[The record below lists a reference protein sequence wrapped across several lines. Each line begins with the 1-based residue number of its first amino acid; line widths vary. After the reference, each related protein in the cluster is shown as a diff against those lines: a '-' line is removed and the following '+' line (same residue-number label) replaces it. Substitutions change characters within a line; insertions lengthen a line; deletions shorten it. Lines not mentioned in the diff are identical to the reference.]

1 MKFGGTRGSENAGMS
16 NYKVGENPTHRKT
29 KVSWATFIVPGLVGP
44 KPRTKVVGD
53 GQQVDIPVPAT
64 LFPHKTQDGN
74 ASGFMAISVQV
85 RSPSG

>member
-1 MKFGGTRGSENAGMS
+1 MRGSENAGMS

-53 GQQVDIPVPAT
+53 GQQVDIPVPR
-64 LFPHKTQDGN
+64 LSRYYRWGDGE
-74 ASGFMAISVQV
+74 G
-85 RSPSG
+85 